1 MKGLF
6 KTKPKTPTELVIST
20 RELLTYT
27 DKTTEIRER
36 KREEKVAELNKIILE
51 MRIVLYG
58 SDQSEPNAD
67 ACEQLTQEFFRQDT
81 FRLLTTNL
89 PKLNLGARRDVT
101 NIMAN
106 LQRQRVNS
114 RLIACKYLEDN
125 LDLMDILISG
135 YEDSDIALT
144 YGTISRECIRHQSVA
159 KYVLNS
165 GHMKKFFIYLQ
176 NPNFDIASDVQ
187 ATFKELLTR
196 HKATVAEFLSTNYDW
211 FFKEYNSQLLESTS
225 YITKRHAVKLLG
237 DILLDRANSS
247 VMVRYVSSLHNM
259 RILMNLLRLFV
270 ANQQKPVEITRVLVS
285 NRSKLLRFFADFTLE
300 KANEQF
306 ESDKSYVMREIA
318 MLETNDVRPSTDDS
332 DDCDSIC
339 TSTSS

>member
-36 KREEKVAELNKIILE
+36 KREEK
-51 MRIVLYG
+51 
-58 SDQSEPNAD
+58 
-67 ACEQLTQEFFRQDT
+67 
-81 FRLLTTNL
+81 
-89 PKLNLGARRDVT
+89 ARRDVT

-187 ATFKELLTR
+187 ATFK
-196 HKATVAEFLSTNYDW
+196 
-211 FFKEYNSQLLESTS
+211 
-225 YITKRHAVKLLG
+225 
-237 DILLDRANSS
+237 
-247 VMVRYVSSLHNM
+247 
-259 RILMNLLRLFV
+259 
-270 ANQQKPVEITRVLVS
+270 VEWR
-285 NRSKLLRFFADFTLE
+285 
-300 KANEQF
+300 
-306 ESDKSYVMREIA
+306 
-318 MLETNDVRPSTDDS
+318 
-332 DDCDSIC
+332 C
-339 TSTSS
+339 

>member
-20 RELLTYT
+20 RELLTYA

-36 KREEKVAELNKIILE
+36 KREEKVSELNKTILE

-67 ACEQLTQEFFRQDT
+67 ACEQLTQEFFREDT

-114 RLIACKYLEDN
+114 RLIACKHLEDN

-144 YGTISRECIRHQSVA
+144 YGAISRECIRHQSIA

-165 GHMKKFFIYLQ
+165 GHMKKFFVYLQ

-247 VMVRYVSSLHNM
+247 VM
-259 RILMNLLRLFV
+259 LFV
-270 ANQQKPVEITRVLVS
+270 ANQQKPAEITRVLVS

-332 DDCDSIC
+332 DDCESIC